1 MVVLECGG
9 EHGRNCP
16 LHDRAVPYLEAAC
29 PLFLLLFCFLKGAKK
44 FALSVSSLHRELI
57 SCALFCFSGLNM
69 ALALH
74 RIIGA
79 RLVSGYMCSL
89 DQLNH
94 SRVLQLPLCRGRKF
108 QSRSPAQSPAAASMA
123 RARWATSQRTC
134 SLWCFVRGTEAP
146 RESAC
151 LWRSFF
157 PSPKKGPLE
166 QRLRTPGRKFCR
178 LTF

>member
-1 MVVLECGG
+1 MKSVPALKFNVEQRNSCCLSPQKAVVG
-9 EHGRNCP
+9 P
-16 LHDRAVPYLEAAC
+16 AD
-29 PLFLLLFCFLKGAKK
+29 K
-44 FALSVSSLHRELI
+44 
-57 SCALFCFSGLNM
+57 
-69 ALALH
+69 